1 MHSNPNDDMQERI
14 SRNHDESRAAW
25 EGESVGAIPVW
36 FRSIN
41 VSVRLIRYSN
51 RKKSVKSFLFLIK
64 TEVDRFA
71 KVH

>member
-1 MHSNPNDDMQERI
+1 MTNPERLGKANLLGQFQFGFV
-14 SRNHDESRAAW
+14 RLT
-25 EGESVGAIPVW
+25 
-36 FRSIN
+36 

>member
-1 MHSNPNDDMQERI
+1 MTNPERLGKANLLGQFQFGFV
-14 SRNHDESRAAW
+14 RL
-25 EGESVGAIPVW
+25 P
-36 FRSIN
+36 